1 MKHFYIALISKKPV
15 LFSLFTFLF
24 LFLIQISLF
33 AIHPTVRNFNRKIS
47 NAGTQNWG
55 MIQHKN
61 DWMYF
66 ANNKGLLEFDGN
78 RWTTYPIR
86 NYTNVRS
93 LYYDEQANRIYAGA
107 FNEFGYYTRNEVGIL
122 KYISL
127 IDKVKTN
134 ERNFNEIWH
143 ISKIDNAIFFQGD
156 KEIFRYKE
164 NKMHRFPFTNKI
176 DFSAVIQNSLI
187 VSSTPDGI
195 FFLNGNLFMKF
206 PNSEILKNKKVCAIL
221 PFQENK
227 ILFVTDFYGIFVFNG
242 ESVEK
247 FPTDIDSFLS
257 ENQVFSA
264 TIKGSK
270 IALGTV
276 RNGLVVKDFK
286 DNSNTFSNTFSGLQ
300 NNTILS
306 LAFDRQDNLWLGL
319 DKGIDYV
326 QINSPIYD
334 LFGNS
339 QSFGAG
345 YSSLIRNNTLY
356 LGTNQGLYTTS
367 FPLASSPNPLSVKL
381 IPGMQGQVWSLA
393 LIDNTI
399 FCGSDHGAFI
409 INGEK
414 AEQISGVPGT
424 WGFRKLN
431 SRPGYIIG
439 SSYQGFIILKK
450 VGNKWQFSN
459 FVKGFPESGVMFEE
473 DELGNIWFSHWIKGI
488 SKLTLNQEMD
498 SISKI
503 EHFDT
508 SKGFPSNRDNTLYSV
523 KNRLVFSTQNGFY
536 SYNSRTNKI
545 EKSNDLS
552 NLFGSSTHSMRL
564 NETLKGDIW
573 CTSSSNI
580 SIALKQKNNK
590 YLIDSLSF
598 TPLKSKLIFGFQNL
612 NFINDSKSIISTED
626 GFSWLDI
633 SKINKKPSKF
643 KISIRNVYLT
653 NEKDSMVAGYGSYN
667 ENSNPEFDFKNN
679 SLRFEFVAPEFRN
692 EGLVTYSYI
701 LENYDN
707 KWSAYSPAN
716 TKEFSKLKKGTYI
729 FRVRA
734 KSSLESNVVETS
746 YLFTI
751 LPPWYESTIAY
762 LVYLILFV
770 LAILKML
777 KLIQIRS
784 EKGAREME
792 AQKELEMK
800 EQEQRFEAD
809 AKEKR
814 KEIVELKNQRL
825 QYDLRHKSQELA
837 SSTMNLIRKNEV
849 LLEINQHLSK
859 LAEDITEKPEPNII
873 LKKLNKMQ
881 DDIKKNIEH
890 DNNWK
895 RFAENFD
902 LVYENYLKRLSE
914 SYPQLTISD
923 KKLCA
928 YLKMDLSS
936 KDIAPLLN
944 MSFRS
949 VEMSRYRLRK
959 KMELDRDVNLSEF
972 LQNF

>member
-1 MKHFYIALISKKPV
+1 MKHFNIALRSKKQI
-15 LFSLFTFLF
+15 LFSLFSFLF
-24 LFLIQISLF
+24 FIQISLF
-33 AIHPTVRNFNRKIS
+33 ATHPTVRNFNRKIS

-55 MIQHKN
+55 IIQHKN
-61 DWMYF
+61 NWMYF

-93 LYYDEQANRIYAGA
+93 LYYDEQADRIYAGA

-143 ISKIDNAIFFQGD
+143 INKIDNAVFFQGD

-164 NKMHRFPFTNKI
+164 NKMHRFPFKNKI

-242 ESVEK
+242 ESIEK
-247 FPTDIDSFLS
+247 FPTDIDYFLS

-264 TIKGSK
+264 SIKGSK

-345 YSSLIRNNTLY
+345 YSSLIRDNTLY

-381 IPGMQGQVWSLA
+381 IQGMQGQVWSLS

-414 AEQISGVPGT
+414 AVQIPGIPGT
-424 WGFRKLN
+424 WGFRKLD
-431 SRPGYIIG
+431 SRPDYVIG
-439 SSYQGFIILKK
+439 SCYQGFFILKK
-450 VGNKWQFSN
+450 AGDKWEFSN
-459 FVKGFPESGVMFEE
+459 FVKGFSESGGMFEE

-508 SKGFPSNRDNTLYSV
+508 SKGFPSNRDNTLYKI

-536 SYNSRTNKI
+536 NYNNRTNRI
-545 EKSNDLS
+545 EKSDELTK
-552 NLFGSSTHSMRL
+552 LFGSPTHSMRL
-564 NETLKGDIW
+564 TETSWGDIW
-573 CTSSSNI
+573 GTSFTY
-580 SIALKQKNNK
+580 IAVAFPQKNNN
-590 YLIDSLSF
+590 YVIDSLSF
-598 TPLKSKLIFGFQNL
+598 STLKNKLISGFEHF
-612 NFINDSKSIISTED
+612 NFINKTNIIVSTED
-626 GFSWLDI
+626 GFSWLDV
-633 SKINKKPSKF
+633 SKINKAKSKF
-643 KISIRNVYLT
+643 NVSIRNVYLT
-653 NEKDSMVAGYGSYN
+653 NEQDSIVKGYQSVQD
-667 ENSNPEFDFKNN
+667 SIVPEFDFKNN
-679 SLRFEFVAPEFRN
+679 SIRFEFAAPEFRN
-692 EGLVTYSYI
+692 EGSVTYSYI

-707 KWSAYSPAN
+707 KWSSYSPTN
-716 TKEFSKLKKGTYI
+716 IKEYSKLKKGTYT

-734 KSSLESNVVETS
+734 KSLLETKAVETS
-746 YLFTI
+746 YQFTI
-751 LPPWYESTIAY
+751 LPPWYESNLAFFIY
-762 LVYLILFV
+762 FILFI
-770 LAILKML
+770 LFILKIL
-777 KLIQIRS
+777 QLIKIRS
-784 EKGAREME
+784 EKGAKEME
-792 AQKELEMK
+792 VQKELELK
-800 EQEQRFEAD
+800 EQEKRFEAD